1 MKVTGLCAVMAAVM
15 AATTTFAAPLPTGL
29 EAAGVAVAMA
39 EDGEAILAASAGVA
53 VSFHGENI
61 TLEQKETPAAEEH
74 AAVAAMEARQAAE
87 DAYYKGIA
95 ISQVDNYVNIRSA
108 ASANAEVV
116 GKIYNN
122 AAAHIV
128 DTVENDEGAWYE
140 IQSGSV
146 EGYIKADYFVTGDEA
161 EELAREVGKMVATIS
176 TDTLRMREKPALES
190 ATVTLLSENEKY
202 EVKEELG
209 DFVKLS
215 IDDDVEGYIYRDYA
229 NVTVEFKEAISI
241 EEEKAELERLAEIER
256 ARQEAERE
264 MEREREQQSSGS
276 SSSGSSSSGSSSS
289 SSGSSS
295 SGSSSSGSSSNS
307 GSSSSGSSNS
317 SSSNSGSSSSSSS
330 SRYDD
335 DDDDS
340 SSSGSSSSSSGSS
353 SSGSNSSSGSATG
366 NAIASFASGFAGQI
380 PYVYGGNSLSSGVDC
395 SGFVQQVFAHYGIDL
410 PRTSDAQGS
419 CGYSVSSSEMRPG
432 DIVYYGGHVAIYI
445 GDGTVVHA
453 SNPENGIRYSS
464 WNYRTPI
471 SIRRVIG

>member
-1 MKVTGLCAVMAAVM
+1 
-15 AATTTFAAPLPTGL
+15 
-29 EAAGVAVAMA
+29 
-39 EDGEAILAASAGVA
+39 
-53 VSFHGENI
+53 
-61 TLEQKETPAAEEH
+61 
-74 AAVAAMEARQAAE
+74 MEARQAAE

-161 EELAREVGKMVATIS
+161 EELARSRQDGSDDFLRIRS
-176 TDTLRMREKPALES
+176 RMREKPALES

-264 MEREREQQSSGS
+264 DGTRERAAVFGKQLF
-276 SSSGSSSSGSSSS
+276 
-289 SSGSSS
+289 
-295 SGSSSSGSSSNS
+295 
-307 GSSSSGSSNS
+307 
-317 SSSNSGSSSSSSS
+317 
-330 SRYDD
+330 RK
-335 DDDDS
+335 
-340 SSSGSSSSSSGSS
+340 
-353 SSGSNSSSGSATG
+353 
-366 NAIASFASGFAGQI
+366 
-380 PYVYGGNSLSSGVDC
+380 
-395 SGFVQQVFAHYGIDL
+395 FVFRKQFL
-410 PRTSDAQGS
+410 
-419 CGYSVSSSEMRPG
+419 E
-432 DIVYYGGHVAIYI
+432 
-445 GDGTVVHA
+445 
-453 SNPENGIRYSS
+453 
-464 WNYRTPI
+464 
-471 SIRRVIG
+471 

>member
-128 DTVENDEGAWYE
+128 DTVENDEGVWYE

-276 SSSGSSSSGSSSS
+276 SSSGSSSSGS
-289 SSGSSS
+289 
-295 SGSSSSGSSSNS
+295 
-307 GSSSSGSSNS
+307 
-317 SSSNSGSSSSSSS
+317 
-330 SRYDD
+330 
-335 DDDDS
+335 
-340 SSSGSSSSSSGSS
+340 
-353 SSGSNSSSGSATG
+353 NSSSGSATG